1 MKKEFQKI
9 KKIIKTSKKILIVSH
24 RDPDGDSLGSMLAL
38 KIALQNF
45 GKEVVAI
52 SSEPIPIQF
61 NFLPNVWQLKQKEDN
76 SSFDLIFCLDYG
88 SPERIDLPLTF
99 PEGKV
104 RGLPHPPNKIITI
117 DHHLSE
123 NQIGQIKLIEPQ
135 ASSTC
140 EILYGLFENFG
151 WSITKGMAVCL
162 LTGIIT
168 DTASF
173 RNPTTSPHTL
183 TVAGQLLSQVGSLSK
198 IIKYASN
205 YDFETIRLWGQI
217 LNKIE
222 VDKKIGLI
230 VAALSYQDSQKINVR
245 EQDLAGFANFL
256 NLIKE
261 AKVSLILL
269 EKQPRKIKGSL
280 RSKSL
285 DVASLAEKLGGGG
298 HRLAAGFETEGKIE
312 KVVQVVKKE
321 LIPHLRSSKGAGLTK
336 GQK

>member
-9 KKIIKTSKKILIVSH
+9 KKIIKTSKKILIASH
-24 RDPDGDSLGSMLAL
+24 HDPDGDSLGSMLAL
-38 KIALQNF
+38 KIALQNS
-45 GKEVVAI
+45 GKEAVAI
-52 SSEPIPIQF
+52 SSKPISIQF
-61 NFLPNVWQLKQKEDN
+61 NFLPNVWQLKQKKDS

-88 SPERIDLPLTF
+88 SPERIDFLGP
-99 PEGKV
+99 
-104 RGLPHPPNKIITI
+104 LPHQAEIITI

-151 WSITKGMAVCL
+151 WSITKDMAVCL

-198 IIKYASN
+198 IIKHASN
-205 YDFETIRLWGQI
+205 YDFETIKLWGQI

-222 VDKKIGLI
+222 IDKKIGLI

-245 EQDLAGFANFL
+245 EQDLAGFSNFL

-321 LIPHLRSSKGAGLTK
+321 LTPHLRSSKGAGLTK